1 MEKRI
6 PELVPEHTTIVVSAG
21 GGGMFGGGGSFRGNV
36 SINLVPKTERTR
48 SSDQIAQALRRQ
60 LAGMP
65 GVVVMAR
72 ASSAN
77 FNMGRMFGGGG
88 GSDSRLAL
96 EIRGYDLADAR
107 RLSQDAKTLMQNTP
121 GIADAQVGRDEG
133 RPELAVLVDRSKA
146 AMLGMSVTS
155 VANTLRTNI
164 AGTQAA
170 FYRERGF
177 EYPIVVRLRE
187 EDRERIDDV
196 DSLLLSTPGG
206 QVMQAKNLVRLEG
219 NRGPVSIDR
228 KNQERLTRVNAE
240 VETALSEAVKAIRAR
255 LPQLNPPKDFSVGF
269 GAEVEEQARA
279 FGQLQLVLILA
290 VILTYA
296 VMAAQYESLRDPFVI
311 MFSVPLAAIGVVG
324 ILLLTRTTFS
334 LQAYIG
340 VIMLAGI
347 VVSNAI
353 LLVDYTNT
361 LRHRDGLPLREAVE
375 RAGRTRLRPILMTS
389 ATTTLGLVPMALGFG
404 EGAEL
409 QAPLARV
416 VIGGLLTSTMVTL
429 VFVPAM
435 YTLFEEGWG
444 GLMKGM
450 HHASPQSNSR
460 DDSSS

>member
-1 MEKRI
+1 
-6 PELVPEHTTIVVSAG
+6 
-21 GGGMFGGGGSFRGNV
+21 
-36 SINLVPKTERTR
+36 
-48 SSDQIAQALRRQ
+48 
-60 LAGMP
+60 
-65 GVVVMAR
+65 
-72 ASSAN
+72 
-77 FNMGRMFGGGG
+77 
-88 GSDSRLAL
+88 
-96 EIRGYDLADAR
+96 
-107 RLSQDAKTLMQNTP
+107 
-121 GIADAQVGRDEG
+121 
-133 RPELAVLVDRSKA
+133 
-146 AMLGMSVTS
+146 
-155 VANTLRTNI
+155 
-164 AGTQAA
+164 
-170 FYRERGF
+170 
-177 EYPIVVRLRE
+177 
-187 EDRERIDDV
+187 
-196 DSLLLSTPGG
+196 
-206 QVMQAKNLVRLEG
+206 MQAKNLVRLESD
-219 NRGPVSIDR
+219 RGPVAIDR

-240 VETALSEAVKAIRAR
+240 VETALSEAVKNVRAR

-290 VILTYA
+290 MLLTYA

-435 YTLFEEGWG
+435 YTLFEEGWA
-444 GLMKGM
+444 GLRRGM
-450 HHASPQSNSR
+450 HHDAAGSNTGSGTV
-460 DDSSS
+460 S